1 MSWSELC
8 VHRSRSA
15 AGDLVVRFG
24 VAVLDAYLAFL
35 AVRSRP
41 NTVVA
46 VAYDLKVFFSVV
58 GKPPAQVVAA
68 DVLAFVTAQYAGG
81 SAGPARRLQPAGD
94 GGVSARSVRRRLS
107 SVSGLFAFLH
117 ARGDV
122 DANPVPRGL
131 PTRRER
137 QRPRQG
143 VPLVRTPRTLPR
155 ILEPGQVDAL
165 LGALRTHRDRAMAE
179 AMVLGGLR
187 RCEVLGL
194 RLADLQVAARRV
206 FIAEGKGGHQR
217 RIPVSGRFFASVA
230 AYLDAER
237 PPDAE
242 SDRLFVVLK
251 GPGRGRPLS
260 PAGLDQI
267 LDSARLRA
275 GLAQATCH
283 QLRHTCLT
291 RLREAGMALEAVQAQ
306 AGHASIESTR
316 IYLHLADDW
325 LGSQYRR
332 AAEAIDAQ
340 LLSGKPFP
348 VSVPVPLVPLEALPS
363 FVDGEAS

>member
-1 MSWSELC
+1 MTWLDPC
-8 VHRSRSA
+8 LQRSRDAS
-15 AGDLVVRFG
+15 GDLVVRLG
-24 VAVLDAYLAFL
+24 VPLLDRYLEFL

-41 NTVVA
+41 NTVLA
-46 VAYDLKVFFSVV
+46 VAYDLKVFFTVV
-58 GKPPAQVVAA
+58 GRPPHEVSSA
-68 DVLAFVTAQYAGG
+68 DVLGFVTAQHTGG
-81 SAGPARRLQPAGD
+81 GLGLLQPVAHGAV
-94 GGVSARSVRRRLS
+94 GVAARTVRRRLS
-107 SVSGLFAFLH
+107 SVSGLFGFLL

-122 DANPVPRGL
+122 KVNPVPRGL

-155 ILEPGQVDAL
+155 ILEPAAVDAL
-165 LGALRTHRDRAMAE
+165 LSALRTYRDRAMVE

-194 RLADLQVAARRV
+194 RLGDLQVVARRV
-206 FIAEGKGGHQR
+206 FIGEGKGGHQR
-217 RIPVSGRFFASVA
+217 LIPVSGRFFTSVA
-230 AYLDAER
+230 SYLDSER
-237 PPDAE
+237 PAGADT
-242 SDRLFVVLK
+242 DRLFVVLK
-251 GPGRGRPLS
+251 GPRRGRPLS
-260 PAGLDQI
+260 AAGLDQI

-316 IYLHLADDW
+316 LYLHLADDW
-325 LGSQYRR
+325 LASQYRR

-340 LLSGKPFP
+340 MLAGKPIDLSQ
-348 VSVPVPLVPLEALPS
+348 SV
-363 FVDGEAS
+363 VDSAR

>member
-1 MSWSELC
+1 MSWVGLC
-8 VHRSRSA
+8 LRRSRTA
-15 AGDLVVRFG
+15 AGDLVVKFG
-24 VAVLDAYLAFL
+24 VPLLDAYLEFL

-41 NTVVA
+41 NTVLA
-46 VAYDLKVFFSVV
+46 VAYDLKVFFTLVD
-58 GKPPAQVVAA
+58 KAPAEVVAS
-68 DVLAFVTAQYAGG
+68 DVLRFVTAQHTG
-81 SAGPARRLQPAGD
+81 GPADRLQIVGAAAVGL
-94 GGVSARSVRRRLS
+94 SARTVRRRLS

-117 ARGDV
+117 VRGDV
-122 DANPVPRGL
+122 ATNPVPRGL

-165 LGALRTHRDRAMAE
+165 LAALRTHRDRAMAE

-194 RLADLQVAARRV
+194 RLNDLQVAARRV

-217 RIPVSGRFFASVA
+217 LIPVSGRFFASIA
-230 AYLDAER
+230 SYLDTER
-237 PPDAE
+237 PVDTAT
-242 SDRLFVVLK
+242 DHVFVVLK
-251 GPGRGRPLS
+251 GPRRGMPLS
-260 PAGLDQI
+260 ASGLDQI
-267 LDSARLRA
+267 MDSARERA
-275 GLAQATCH
+275 GLVQATCH

-325 LGSQYRR
+325 LVSQYQR
-332 AAEAIDAQ
+332 AVEAIDAQ
-340 LLSGKPFP
+340 M
-348 VSVPVPLVPLEALPS
+348 LPGTPPHPDTDS
-363 FVDGEAS
+363 TTDKSRR

>member
-1 MSWSELC
+1 MFVLVVWQRGSCMSWGDLRLQ
-8 VHRSRSA
+8 RSRNA
-15 AGDLVVRFG
+15 AGDLVVWFG
-24 VAVLDAYLAFL
+24 VALLDAYLEFL

-46 VAYDLKVFFSVV
+46 VAYDLKVFFTVV
-58 GKPPAQVVAA
+58 GKPPRRVVAA

-81 SAGPARRLQPAGD
+81 PAGRLQLAGE
-94 GGVSARSVRRRLS
+94 GGVSARTVRRRLS
-107 SVSGLFAFLH
+107 SVSGLFAFLQ

-122 DANPVPRGL
+122 AANPVPRGL

-155 ILEPGQVDAL
+155 ILTPAQVDAL
-165 LGALRTHRDRAMAE
+165 LAALRTHRDRAMAE

-194 RLADLQVAARRV
+194 RLADVQVAARRV

-217 RIPVSGRFFASVA
+217 QIPVSGRFFASLA
-230 AYLDAER
+230 AYLDRER
-237 PPDAE
+237 PADAGT
-242 SDRLFVVLK
+242 DRVFVVLK
-251 GPGRGRPLS
+251 GPRRGRPLS
-260 PAGLDQI
+260 AAGVDQV
-267 LDSARLRA
+267 LDSARVRA
-275 GLAQATCH
+275 GLGRATCH

-325 LGSQYRR
+325 LASQYRR

-340 LLSGKPFP
+340 LLPGKLSAATVSAWTGSSG
-348 VSVPVPLVPLEALPS
+348 E
-363 FVDGEAS
+363 